1 MLIPS
6 SIGEKLKLRPLG
18 FCDIIM
24 SVIPKRSK
32 FLKQRPRTLKT
43 IVGPIGKPS
52 KNYLHKVKFQI
63 QLSALN
69 MRRRISNAD
78 ERPSDEKN
86 KGQTTELA
94 TFC

>member
-1 MLIPS
+1 MT
-6 SIGEKLKLRPLG
+6 
-18 FCDIIM
+18 
-24 SVIPKRSK
+24 VIPKRSK

-52 KNYLHKVKFQI
+52 KNYRHKVKFQI

-78 ERPSDEKN
+78 ERPSGREEQRTD
-86 KGQTTELA
+86 TTELA